1 MGRFNVTFKACEA
14 ATYAQQFDRMVEE
27 GVVSTRGLKP
37 DAYVFDELVFDV
49 NTDYF
54 ETHGGYEYAKQF
66 YAEVYELAK
75 EIAGGEQYI
84 ISAVMHADE
93 RNREASD
100 RLGRDV
106 FHYHL
111 HVVYLPVVEKQIRWS
126 KRCKDPALRGTV
138 RETIMQVSHS
148 KKWPMVPMTD
158 EQGQPVLKKNGKL
171 RLVSSYSL
179 LQTKFFEHMRQV
191 GFTDFERGVQG
202 SDAEHLNVLEY
213 KVQKDRQTVAELSDQ
228 KKQLQGQRKKLISQ
242 VKNISGAIRDVADI
256 EQRAKTKGVL
266 EKRVELMPQDF
277 HTLCEMAKASGKL
290 QAENR
295 SLRMQLQQSTVREQ
309 ESRQRLRCCEE
320 QLDAVLTETRP
331 YREAMRVAPEQ
342 VQAFVLGICRRQQE
356 EKRLNRQQAPPVGQG
371 AGSMTEHIIRQQGA
385 ALQKGAATEDRQEKK
400 AAQAAASAKYREDGV
415 PQQELERFARF
426 LLPKIQAFY
435 QSEEGQRLFEEWK
448 KNRR

>member
-1 MGRFNVTFKACEA
+1 
-14 ATYAQQFDRMVEE
+14 
-27 GVVSTRGLKP
+27 
-37 DAYVFDELVFDV
+37 
-49 NTDYF
+49 
-54 ETHGGYEYAKQF
+54 
-66 YAEVYELAK
+66 
-75 EIAGGEQYI
+75 
-84 ISAVMHADE
+84 MHADE

-100 RLGRDV
+100 QLGRDV

-148 KKWPMVPMTD
+148 KKWPMIPLTD
-158 EQGQPVLKKNGKL
+158 ERGKPVLKKNGKPQ
-171 RLVSSYSL
+171 LVSSYSL
-179 LQTKFFEHMRQV
+179 LQTQFFEHMRQA

-228 KKQLQGQRKKLISQ
+228 TKQLQGQQKELISQ
-242 VKNISGAIRDVADI
+242 VKNISSSIRDVADI

-266 EKRVELMPQDF
+266 EKRVELPVQDF
-277 HTLCEMAKASGKL
+277 QTLCEMAKASGKL

-295 SLRMQLQQSTVREQ
+295 SLWMQLQQSTVRGQ
-309 ESRQRLRCCEE
+309 ELRQRLHRCEE

-356 EKRLNRQQAPPVGQG
+356 EKGLNRQQRRQRAKGQ
-371 AGSMTEHIIRQQGA
+371 
-385 ALQKGAATEDRQEKK
+385 DR
-400 AAQAAASAKYREDGV
+400 
-415 PQQELERFARF
+415 
-426 LLPKIQAFY
+426 
-435 QSEEGQRLFEEWK
+435 
-448 KNRR
+448 